1 MAIQAPSGTQLCAE
15 QLSGNYRMHLKCTTG
30 PINVLVLNQ
39 DEGVA
44 TMVPVPKCP
53 RTSAEHTHAQ
63 QPQTEDEA
71 MESSEINDEHSV
83 EKTTEVVASRTQP
96 GEASPVGV
104 EGSVGQSL
112 KTQSGQN
119 SQSDGEPEQTLSGKE
134 ETGRSEKNE
143 ATSESPMEVCTP
155 VSHESPNKGS
165 STPQRSDSLAAIVE
179 RLHKGNEEKSQ
190 DKEDQGDV
198 TTTAE
203 DFMLSPRPIPVL
215 QLSPPPG
222 EKDFFFNLDEK
233 EGVADLYDLKQYS
246 ASASS

>member
-1 MAIQAPSGTQLCAE
+1 MFTALQHSTSNVHHTLALVYAICTHAP

-190 DKEDQGDV
+190 DKEDQGDGK
-198 TTTAE
+198 
-203 DFMLSPRPIPVL
+203 SRI
-215 QLSPPPG
+215 QLCRHVP
-222 EKDFFFNLDEK
+222 
-233 EGVADLYDLKQYS
+233 S
-246 ASASS
+246 ASFYSHSPQQPS